1 MPKPTPPVTV
11 VIPARFGSSRFPG
24 KPLAP
29 LAGKPLI
36 QHVYER
42 ALRSPGVRRVL
53 VATDDARIQKA
64 VAAFGGT
71 VVMPKGT
78 FRTGTDRVAAVAR
91 RTPGRVFV
99 NLQGDEIALRPGLL
113 GDLIRPFLRSGAGMG
128 TLKRALTS
136 SGEVRNPGI
145 VKVVTDR
152 DGHALYFSRAPIPCD
167 RDRGPG
173 NIASGLHYVHLGI
186 YIYTR
191 ATLLR
196 LSRLPTS
203 PLEEAEK
210 LEQLRAL
217 EQGIRIRVWET
228 RHESLRIDTPGD
240 LRAAAAVLRRTT
252 RRRTMTRTAARA
264 GRKGRR

>member
-1 MPKPTPPVTV
+1 MPNPTPPVTV

-24 KPLAP
+24 KPLAL

-42 ALRSPGVRRVL
+42 ALAAPGVRRVL
-53 VATDDARIQKA
+53 VATDDARIRNA

-71 VVMPKGT
+71 VVMPTGT

-91 RTPGRVFV
+91 RTPGRLFV
-99 NLQGDEIALRPGLL
+99 NLQGDEIALHPGLL
-113 GDLIRPFLRSGAGMG
+113 GDLIRPFLKSGAGMG

-136 SGEVRNPGI
+136 SADVRNPGV
-145 VKVVTDR
+145 VKVVTDA
-152 DGHALYFSRAPIPCD
+152 DGNALYFSRAPIPCD

-173 NIASGLHYVHLGI
+173 NIVPGLHYVHLGI

-191 ATLLR
+191 ETLLR

-203 PLEEAEK
+203 PLEETEK

-217 EQGIRIRVWET
+217 EHGIGIRVWET
-228 RHESLRIDTPGD
+228 RRDSLRIDTPRD
-240 LRAAAAVLRRTT
+240 LNQAAAVLGRTT
-252 RRRTMTRTAARA
+252 RRRTAARPAARA